1 MPSTNSFSIGT
12 MLWLLDCLG
21 LDRIDQSPDLP
32 LRQRKGNHNDRADL
46 GVFFGCGV

>member
-1 MPSTNSFSIGT
+1 MTVKVSQEVVPGGCSAGHPPET
-12 MLWLLDCLG
+12 
-21 LDRIDQSPDLP
+21 SPDLP